1 MPIAYLI
8 LMARMGDMQKKIVIL
23 GAGYGGLSTAVALQK
38 KMKLH
43 EADVTLVNKN
53 SYHHVT
59 TWLHELAA
67 GTSPMDKCMVDIE
80 SILQQSKVKLVKSEV
95 KSIDFEKKKV
105 LINGDRSLSYDYLV
119 MALGSET
126 ETFGVPGV
134 KEYTYSIRSI
144 QSAVSIRD
152 QIEQVFR
159 KGRLQSLQRE
169 ELQFIICG
177 SGFTGVEFAG
187 ELADRVDELCQEYG
201 IDREKVQILNLEA
214 SPYVLPGFDPELA
227 EYAKSVLQKKGVDV
241 KTSTP
246 VQACTP
252 RGIVIKDKKEFNSPA
267 VVWTAGVRGHFL
279 TGRIESEA
287 VRGRLKVDD
296 FLRPYEREDVFV
308 LGDSAVVF
316 SEKGSPYPPTAQ
328 IAVQQGYHCAQNLLA
343 LLRGKKMQV
352 FKPKIKG
359 TIVSIG
365 KKEAAGIIF
374 GRKVFGSKAALVKRF
389 VDYHYLF
396 RIGGVRLVLEKL
408 KVGEKQREQRS
419 DSLLDH

>member
-1 MPIAYLI
+1 
-8 LMARMGDMQKKIVIL
+8 MQKKIVIL
-23 GAGYGGLSTAVALQK
+23 GAGYGGLSTAVTLQK

-43 EADVTLVNKN
+43 EADVTIVNKN

-67 GTSPMDKCMVDIE
+67 GTCPIDKCMVDIE
-80 SILQQSKVKLVKSEV
+80 SILQPNKIKLVKSEV

-105 LINGDRSLSYDYLV
+105 LLNGDRSLSYDYLV

-134 KEYTYSIRSI
+134 KEYTFSIRSI

-152 QIEQVFR
+152 HIEHMFR
-159 KGRLQSLQRE
+159 KGRLKSARQEDLQI
-169 ELQFIICG
+169 IICG

-187 ELADRVDELCQEYG
+187 ELADRVEELCQEYG
-201 IDREKVQILNLEA
+201 IDRKQVQILNVEA
-214 SPYVLPGFDPELA
+214 SPYVLSGFDPDLA
-227 EYAKSVLQKKGVDV
+227 EYAKSVLRKKGVEV

-252 RGIVIKDKKEFNSPA
+252 KGIVIREKKEFNSPT

-279 TGRIESEA
+279 TGRIESKA

-296 FLRPYEREDVFV
+296 FLRPDKREDVFV

-316 SEKGSPYPPTAQ
+316 SEEGCPYPPTAQ
-328 IAVQQGYHCAQNLLA
+328 IAVQQGYHCANNLLA
-343 LLRGKKMQV
+343 LLRGKEMQA

-365 KKEAAGIIF
+365 KKEAAGVIF
-374 GRKVFGSKAALVKRF
+374 GRKVFGSKAAFVKRL

-396 RIGGVRLVLEKL
+396 RIGGVKLVLEKM
-408 KVGEKQREQRS
+408 KVGEKQREQSS